1 MITKTS
7 PFKDKNGQQIREWNI
22 LKDLGIVQF
31 CTDEPGEWGVRIAYD
46 LTWLRLDEMNFN
58 EIEVTGMADSSK
70 EIELL

>member
-31 CTDEPGEWGVRIAYD
+31 CTDELGEWGVRIAYD